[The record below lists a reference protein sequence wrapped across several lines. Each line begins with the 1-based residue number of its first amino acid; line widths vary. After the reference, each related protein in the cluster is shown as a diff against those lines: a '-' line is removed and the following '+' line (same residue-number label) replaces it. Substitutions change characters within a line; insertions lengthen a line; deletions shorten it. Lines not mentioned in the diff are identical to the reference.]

1 MSDYLLEEARKA
13 LLGAQER
20 GAVLE
25 RALYHE
31 RTARLE
37 AEALL
42 YHERTARL
50 EAEALAERLQA
61 DWDSNAHVG
70 AQALADLR
78 RVQEAALDLVTCAT
92 EAIRR
97 ADKAEERVAEL
108 EAENKRLS
116 DRQEHDFSNNV
127 RLIDQ
132 VAALRDRVTE
142 LEADEFRLDEDNC
155 CDGNEENC
163 DGCHYCAKRR
173 TQLLFAAQDKIAEL
187 QTDNTRLR
195 QERHDALSVTSR
207 DGLLSSEWVLRTGQ
221 AERRVAELEA
231 LISRHEHTV
240 QTDSRG
246 KLCPECACA
255 KDDGW
260 RPQLPPHS
268 PGCPWGQAAANHR
281 ARQPVEG
288 RDYE

>member
-1 MSDYLLEEARKA
+1 MSEFLLEAAREA

-20 GAVLE
+20 GADLE
-25 RALYHE
+25 RALDRE
-31 RTARLE
+31 RTARL
-37 AEALL
+37 
-42 YHERTARL
+42 
-50 EAEALAERLQA
+50 Q
-61 DWDSNAHVG
+61 
-70 AQALADLR
+70 
-78 RVQEAALDLVTCAT
+78 
-92 EAIRR
+92 
-97 ADKAEERVAEL
+97 AEERVAEL

-173 TQLLFAAQDKIAEL
+173 TQLLFAAQ
-187 QTDNTRLR
+187 
-195 QERHDALSVTSR
+195 
-207 DGLLSSEWVLRTGQ
+207 G
-221 AERRVAELEA
+221 RVAELER
-231 LISRHEHTV
+231 LIDEHEFAAEEQRNGFGGATYAV
-240 QTDSRG
+240 
-246 KLCPECACA
+246 CPECRVA
-255 KDDGW
+255 
-260 RPQLPPHS
+260 RQSRLPGNHT
-268 PGCPWGQAAANHR
+268 GDCPWGQAAANHR